1 MARDA
6 RQETDA
12 AETYDAGSI
21 QVLKGLEAVRR
32 RPGMYIGSTSETG
45 LHHLVY
51 EVVDNSID
59 EALAGFCDTIRVT
72 IHKDNSIS
80 VEDNGRGIPVK
91 PHPTEKIPAIEV
103 ALTMLHA
110 GGKFDKHT
118 YKVSGGLHGVGVS
131 VVNALSER
139 MEVLVKRD
147 GHKWRMAFV
156 RGQTVRPLEQLE
168 KTKETGTLVR
178 FKPDPEIFPVVE
190 FHYGTLADRLR
201 QLAFL
206 NKGVTITLKDD
217 RETPPRQ
224 ETFFAKG
231 GLVQF
236 VEWLNRNKKPLHKP
250 IAFTQTKDEVEVDVA
265 IQYEEGYNENVFTF
279 VNNINTHEGGT
290 HLTGF
295 RAALTRAINEFAK
308 QEGALKREDFTLTG
322 EDIREGLTSVLHVK
336 VKEPQFEGQT
346 KTKLGNSEV
355 EGIVKQVVYDQVRT
369 FLEEKPAVGRAIVE
383 KAVSAA
389 RAREAAR
396 KARDLVRKKSGLE
409 GAVLPGKLADCS
421 LDDPALC
428 ELYLV
433 EGDSAGG
440 SAKQGRDR
448 QFQAILPLRGKILNV
463 EKARIDKILSNEEIR
478 AIITAI
484 GAGVREDFKLENVR
498 YHKIIIM
505 TDADVDGAHIRTLL
519 LTFFFRQMQEL
530 IEAGYV
536 YIAQPPLFRV
546 AKTGG
551 KKETEEFYAY
561 TEAERDEYIRRLS
574 NGAGKGS
581 VVVQRYKGLGEMNPE
596 QLWRTTMDPARRTI
610 LRVTMEDAVEASKLF
625 DELMGDEV
633 EPRRQFIE
641 KNAKYATNLD
651 I

>member
-1 MARDA
+1 MAKESVVRAQDST
-6 RQETDA
+6 Q
-12 AETYDAGSI
+12 YDAGSI
-21 QVLKGLEAVRR
+21 TVLKGLEAVRK
-32 RPGMYIGSTSETG
+32 RPGMYIGSTSENG

-59 EALAGFCDTIRVT
+59 EALAGYCDSISVT
-72 IHKDNSIS
+72 IHKDNSIT
-80 VEDNGRGIPVK
+80 VADNGRGIPVDI
-91 PHPTEKIPAIEV
+91 HPTEKIPGVEL
-103 ALTMLHA
+103 ALTVLHA
-110 GGKFDKHT
+110 GGKFDKSN

-139 MEVLVKRD
+139 LEVLVDRD
-147 GHKWRMAFV
+147 GQRHHMQFV
-156 RGQTVRPLEQLE
+156 RGITTKRLTVLG
-168 KTKETGTLVR
+168 KAKGTGTTVR
-178 FKPDPEIFPVVE
+178 FKPDPEIFTVLE
-190 FHYGTLADRLR
+190 FNWTTLADRLR

-206 NKGVTITLKDD
+206 NKGVTIALKDE
-217 RETPPRQ
+217 RPEEEPKV
-224 ETFFAKG
+224 ETFFARG
-231 GLVQF
+231 GLIQF
-236 VEWLNRNKKPLHKP
+236 VEWLNRNKKPLHPKP
-250 IAFTQTKDEVEVDVA
+250 IAFSLTKDEVDVDVA
-265 IQYEEGYNENVFTF
+265 IQYEDGYNENVFTF

-290 HLTGF
+290 HLTGL
-295 RAALTRAINEFAK
+295 RSALTRAINEFAK
-308 QEGALKREDFTLTG
+308 KSGALKKEDFTLSG
-322 EDIREGLTSVLHVK
+322 EDIREGLTCVLHVK

-355 EGIVKQVVYDQVRT
+355 EGIVKQVVYEQLGTQLD
-369 FLEEKPAVGRAIVE
+369 EKPQIGRVVIE

-421 LDDPALC
+421 LSDPALT

-478 AIITAI
+478 SMITAI
-484 GAGVREDFKLENVR
+484 GAGVREDFTLEDAR
-498 YHKIIIM
+498 YQKIILM

-519 LTFFFRQMQEL
+519 LTFFFRQMHEL
-530 IEAGYV
+530 IEAGYI

-546 AKTGG
+546 AKG
-551 KKETEEFYAY
+551 KEEFWAY
-561 TEAERDEYIRRLS
+561 SEQERDEYVKRLG
-574 NGAGKGS
+574 NGEGRGS
-581 VVVQRYKGLGEMNPE
+581 VNIQRYKGLGEMNPD
-596 QLWRTTMDPARRTI
+596 QLWRTTMDPTKRTI
-610 LRVTMEDAVEASKLF
+610 LRVTLEDAVEASKLF

-633 EPRRQFIE
+633 EPRRLFIE
-641 KNAKYATNLD
+641 KNAKYVSNLD
-651 I
+651 V